1 MLTPDITTPADPL
14 QSDLVRLYNKTERTF
29 SHEHKVDGKAT
40 KWRLPGGTFARVPRE
55 VADKWLSMFP
65 NDVVTDNEAYAN
77 LGAKDAELAEAKKRI
92 AELEKAAAPATPK
105 KKTRTTDVV

>member
-1 MLTPDITTPADPL
+1 MSTPTNTTPADPL

-29 SHEHKVDGKAT
+29 THTHTVDGKVT
-40 KWRLPGGTFARVPRE
+40 KYGLPGGAFARVPKE
-55 VADKWLSMFP
+55 VADKWLAMFP
-65 NDVVTDNEAYAN
+65 NDIVTDNEAYAN

-92 AELEKAAAPATPK
+92 AELEKAAAAPVPK